1 MKVLVTGATGFIG
14 KHAISELLKYD
25 MKIIATARNIDKAKK
40 NNWFDKVR
48 FLECDLNTKLDFFNY
63 FEQPDAVIHLA
74 WEELPNFNER
84 FHIERN
90 LPNNISF
97 LSNLITSGLKKITV
111 IGTCLEYGLIS
122 GCISE
127 GIITNPQTPYGIA
140 KDTLRKYLES
150 LESDYNLD
158 FKWVRLFY
166 LHGNGQNENSILSQL
181 AKAIANEEEV
191 FNMSG
196 GEQLRDYLPIEKAAE
211 YLTKIFLQTKV
222 TGTIN
227 CCSGKPISIRKL
239 VENYLKQNDAEIKLN
254 LGALPYPDYEPMA
267 FWGDNK
273 KLNKILRENL

>member
-1 MKVLVTGATGFIG
+1 MKVLVTGSTGSIG
-14 KHAISELLKYD
+14 NYVISDLLKYD
-25 MKIIATARNIDKAKK
+25 LDIIATARNINKAKK
-40 NNWFDKVR
+40 NEWFEKVR
-48 FLECDLNTKLDFFNY
+48 FLGCDLNTKIDFFNY

-74 WEELPNFNER
+74 WEGLPNYKER

-90 LPNNISF
+90 LPNNIFF
-97 LSNLITSGLKKITV
+97 LSNLINSGLKKITV

-122 GCISE
+122 GCLSE
-127 GIITNPQTPYGIA
+127 EIITNPLTSYGIA

-166 LHGNGQNENSILSQL
+166 LHGNYQNKKSILSQL
-181 AKAIANEEEV
+181 TKAIANKEKV

-196 GEQLRDYLPIEKAAE
+196 GEQLRDYLPIKKVVE
-211 YLTKIFLQTKV
+211 YITKIFLQTKL

-227 CCSGKPISIRKL
+227 CCSGKPISIRNF
-239 VENYLKQNDAEIKLN
+239 VEDYLKQNDAEIKLN

-267 FWGDNK
+267 FWGDNT
-273 KLNKILRENL
+273 KLNKILEEK